1 MNKLKKQKP
10 FSKKN
15 LRKKLKQILKKTK
28 NPQKPPKKTQKNP
41 YKTLK
46 KYKNKKS
53 IGGLNIY
60 TLEGNYESTA
70 ELRDGKDFFRKMTN
84 NENEIKLCKLLKN
97 NPHKN
102 IIKIYDVT
110 DNYIDM
116 ELLDTDYVLEL
127 NEIDKMKVKKVMQ
140 EVKSFL
146 QGLGFMY
153 IDWKYD
159 NIGKSDDGEYKLFDF
174 DASGL
179 LKSEERVGD
188 YSDSP
193 WEIEPPKHFW
203 SYKQA
208 TIKGITNPKEIDN
221 YAFDLGMNETSY
233 W

>member
-1 MNKLKKQKP
+1 MTKKIKKQKKI
-10 FSKKN
+10 KKDKRTKQN
-15 LRKKLKQILKKTK
+15 KRIKKDKRIKKTK
-28 NPQKPPKKTQKNP
+28 
-41 YKTLK
+41 
-46 KYKNKKS
+46 KYRNKNKKS
-53 IGGLNIY
+53 IGGLKIFN
-60 TLEGNYESTA
+60 TLGNFEITD
-70 ELRDGKDFFRKMTN
+70 ELLDGKDFFRKMTN
-84 NENEIKLCKLLKN
+84 NENEIKLCELLKN
-97 NPHKN
+97 NHHKN
-102 IIKIYDVT
+102 IIKIYDVG

-127 NEIDKMKVKKVMQ
+127 NEVDKMKVKEVMQ

-193 WEIEPPKHFW
+193 WDIEPPHFW

-208 TIKGITNPKEIDN
+208 IINGFKTPKEIDN
-221 YAFDLGMNETSY
+221 YAFDIGMNDMS
-233 W
+233 

>member
-15 LRKKLKQILKKTK
+15 LRKKTKTNLKKTK
-28 NPQKPPKKTQKNP
+28 KK
-41 YKTLK
+41 LK

-60 TLEGNYESTA
+60 TLGNFEITD
-70 ELRDGKDFFRKMTN
+70 ELLDGKDFFRKMTN

-116 ELLDTDYVLEL
+116 ELLDTNYVLEL
-127 NEIDKMKVKKVMQ
+127 NEIDKMKVKEVMQ

-179 LKSEERVGD
+179 LKSEERMGD
-188 YSDSP
+188 SDSP
-193 WEIEPPKHFW
+193 WEIEPPHLW

-208 TIKGITNPKEIDN
+208 TIKGITIPNEIDN

>member
-1 MNKLKKQKP
+1 
-10 FSKKN
+10 
-15 LRKKLKQILKKTK
+15 
-28 NPQKPPKKTQKNP
+28 
-41 YKTLK
+41 
-46 KYKNKKS
+46 
-53 IGGLNIY
+53 
-60 TLEGNYESTA
+60 
-70 ELRDGKDFFRKMTN
+70 MTN
-84 NENEIKLCKLLKN
+84 NANEIKLCKLLKN

-102 IIKIYDVT
+102 IIKIYDVG

-127 NEIDKMKVKKVMQ
+127 NEVDKMKVKEVMQ

-179 LKSEERVGD
+179 LKS
-188 YSDSP
+188 DSP
-193 WEIEPPKHFW
+193 WEIEPPHFW

-208 TIKGITNPKEIDN
+208 TIKGITTPVEIDN
-221 YAFDLGMNETSY
+221 YAFDLGMNDMS
-233 W
+233 